1 MNINELFKLGM
12 DRDLPELLH
21 GPLYGREIDLG
32 ASGVKKTLPEAL
44 GYPEWIHPRDPI
56 PAEDGSVA
64 RIHAFHFLEH
74 LTGDHA
80 ILLLREIERVL
91 MPGGVANLVM
101 PYYNSQMQCQDLTHK
116 SFWNEGTFANLFDNQ
131 HYDIAGKWNLY
142 VHTQFIM
149 GIVERNLA
157 LFVQLYKGH

>member
-21 GPLYGREIDLG
+21 GPLRGLEIDLG
-32 ASGVKKTLPEAL
+32 ASGAKKTLPIAL
-44 GYPEWIHPRDPI
+44 GYPEWVFPRDRI
-56 PAEDGSVA
+56 PAADGSVA

-74 LTGDHA
+74 LTGEHA
-80 ILLLREIERVL
+80 IYLLREIERVL
-91 MPGGVANLVM
+91 MPRGVANLVM
-101 PYYNSQMQCQDLTHK
+101 PYYNSQMQGQDLTHK
-116 SFWNEGTFANLFDNQ
+116 SFWNEGTFGNLFDNQ
-131 HYDIAGKWNLY
+131 MYDIAGKWKLR

-157 LFVQLYKGH
+157 LFVQLIKGN